1 VDSLEE
7 VDRPRGMLVVATLVL
22 ITASWVS
29 FLAPI
34 AAGRFG
40 GTFTALGADLPAPT
54 RFLLAMPN
62 FWLIFLVLALAQF
75 LWIMARTRV
84 TSRELGR
91 MKLALRLL
99 IGVMLLAFGLAA
111 WAIYTPLFRLGEVV

>member
-1 VDSLEE
+1 VDSREE

-34 AAGRFG
+34 AAERFG

-54 RFLLAMPN
+54 RFLLTLPN
-62 FWLIFLVLALAQF
+62 LWLILLVPALALF

-99 IGVMLLAFGLAA
+99 IVVMVLAFGLAA